1 MIPCGSMQG
10 KTIKVG
16 AVTLTVYPWRH
27 PSGRDYWRWAWYDT
41 DGKRRYGTRSTKPDA
56 IKAAR
61 AKALEIHNGTLDL
74 SEMTPE
80 KRSLVAAFLALDP
93 TWSHIET
100 LRSLAAR
107 KSVLLADAV
116 KEFLELKAANQ
127 GRSPRNLITLRKN
140 LAPLVANLGSLQLDK
155 ITVTEL
161 DAWLSQI
168 KHLAARTRQNRRASV
183 VTFWRWCRARDYV
196 PDRTT
201 EAEKMHKPI
210 TERKVPLTY
219 TPKEMRIL
227 LDAVQ
232 PHYLPW
238 LVLAGFAGIRNEEM
252 HPVPTSRKSRL
263 LWSDIDLERGLI
275 TIRPET
281 SKTGQRRII
290 EMQPNLQRYLQTCRP
305 AEAPAVGHHKPP
317 DKTRHG
323 EDAETKRLGK
333 LVGGWRRNALRDS
346 FISYRA
352 AQVGIARAALEAG
365 NSESEAKKSYH
376 DAKSQEEAGAWF
388 SLKPKN
394 I

>member
-1 MIPCGSMQG
+1 MVSGGSMQG
-10 KTIKVG
+10 KKIKVG
-16 AVTLTVYPWRH
+16 TVSLTVYPWRH

-41 DGKRRYGTRSTKPDA
+41 NGKRRYGTRATKQDA
-56 IKAAR
+56 ITAAR

-80 KRSLVAAFLALDP
+80 RRSLVAAFLALDP

-100 LRSLAAR
+100 LRRIAAR

-116 KEFLELKAANQ
+116 TEFLEIKAANQ
-127 GRSPRNLITLRKN
+127 GRSPRNLMTLRKN
-140 LAPLVANLGSLQLDK
+140 LTPLVADLGSVKLDQ

-168 KHLAARTRQNRRASV
+168 RHLAARTRQNRRASV

-201 EAEKMHKPI
+201 EAEKMAKPI

-219 TPKEMRIL
+219 TPEEMQIL

-252 HPVPTSRKSRL
+252 HPVPTSRKSPL
-263 LWSDIDLERGLI
+263 LWSDIDLQRGLL

-281 SKTGQRRII
+281 SKTGQRRVI
-290 EMQPNLQRYLQTCRP
+290 EMRPNLRAWLNKCEGSQL
-305 AEAPAVGHHKPP
+305 GHHKPP

-323 EDAETKRLGK
+323 EDAETKRIGK

-352 AQVGIARAALEAG
+352 AQAGIARAAMEAG

-376 DAKSQEEAGAWF
+376 DAKSQEDGEAWF
-388 SLKPKN
+388 SLMPQERG
-394 I
+394 

>member
-16 AVTLTVYPWRH
+16 TVSLTVYPWRH

-41 DGKRRYGTRSTKPDA
+41 NGKRRYGTRSTKPDA
-56 IKAAR
+56 ILAAR

-100 LRSLAAR
+100 LRGIAAR
-107 KSVLLADAV
+107 KSVTLAAGV
-116 KEFLELKAANQ
+116 AEFLELKAANQ

-140 LAPLVANLGSLQLDK
+140 LTPLVAQYGSVQLDQ
-155 ITVTEL
+155 ISVTDL
-161 DAWLSQI
+161 DSYLTNRGGGS
-168 KHLAARTRQNRRASV
+168 RTRQNHRASI
-183 VTFWRWCRARDYV
+183 VTFFRWCRARDYL
-196 PDRTT
+196 PDQTT
-201 EAEKMHKPI
+201 EAEKMAKPI
-210 TERKVPLTY
+210 AERKVPLTY
-219 TPKEMRIL
+219 TPEEMQIL

-232 PHYLPW
+232 SHYLPW

-252 HPVPTSRKSRL
+252 HPVPTSRKSPL

-281 SKTGQRRII
+281 SKTGQRRVI
-290 EMQPNLQRYLQTCRP
+290 EMQPNLIAWLEEVDP
-305 AEAPAVGHHKPP
+305 KLEEVGHHKPP